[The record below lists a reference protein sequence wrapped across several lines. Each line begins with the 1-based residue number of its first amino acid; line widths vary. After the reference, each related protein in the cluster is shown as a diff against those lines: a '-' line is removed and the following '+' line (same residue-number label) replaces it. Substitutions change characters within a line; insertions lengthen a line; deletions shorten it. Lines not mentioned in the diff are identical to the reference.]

1 MSAELTGGVF
11 GWLRYGL
18 YDWGGVNEDLFLAMH
33 GSLPHAC
40 VWTAEWLSHLGSY
53 WGAPVLLF
61 ALHAADGA
69 AQLALF
75 RFAAALLLALA
86 AAAVAKAAFR
96 FARPTLALQ
105 PLFIV

>member
-1 MSAELTGGVF
+1 M
-11 GWLRYGL
+11 
-18 YDWGGVNEDLFLAMH
+18 NEDLFLAMN
-33 GSLPHAC
+33 GSLPHAW

-61 ALHAADGA
+61 ALHGAGGA
-69 AQLALF
+69 APLAPF

-96 FARPTLALQ
+96 FPRPTLALQ
-105 PLFIV
+105 PLSIL